1 MPEPTQLSWTE
12 ADLKNLLG
20 HPETIRR
27 EYKSGRLLKSTKK
40 AGLANYLVK
49 MSAFANTEGG
59 DLFLGIAEETKSKS
73 KVAVDIDGAPAGLTR
88 ERLKDL
94 IEGHLSPY
102 LTGIGIDRVRLS
114 EHSERVVPSPSIPQ
128 GTTAYQAD
136 DGCYYGRSAIGG
148 GSCPIMKYAF
158 G

>member
-27 EYKSGRLLKSTKK
+27 EYKSGRLFEEHEKSWISK
-40 AGLANYLVK
+40 LSREV
-49 MSAFANTEGG
+49 SAFANTEGG

-94 IEGHLSPY
+94 IEGHL
-102 LTGIGIDRVRLS
+102 
-114 EHSERVVPSPSIPQ
+114 VPI
-128 GTTAYQAD
+128 
-136 DGCYYGRSAIGG
+136 
-148 GSCPIMKYAF
+148 
-158 G
+158 